1 MNRSRSDQRDYTL
14 QLRAAMRRYLPWRGL
29 PLLGAGRWTDRLLV
43 MVMLLMV
50 FASSPTL
57 QDRLAEARTAVVT
70 MYVSR
75 RRPGTSYGGFIKKLR
90 KHSARLLDL
99 VIQTLR
105 QRLRASAGGH
115 WKVGRFLAF
124 GVDGSKSDAPRT
136 RANQQTLK
144 IGGKRKSGPQ
154 QLLVTLMHVGTGL
167 PWSWRRGEATAS
179 ERSLFL
185 QQLGTL
191 PGAVL
196 LLMDAGFTGYDL
208 LAQLLACGHQVLV
221 RAGANVTLLRKL
233 GWVLEEHG
241 DLVYL
246 WPEMAQRHKGQPL
259 VLRRIVVVDGRNRR
273 MCLLTNL
280 LEKDLSVAEAV
291 ELYQRRWGIEVLY
304 RGLKQTLGRRKML
317 SDNPLNAGWNWTGP
331 WPATGCWACSSGNG
345 GGKRWRWAAAWP
357 RPCGWSARPWPGM
370 ATSVRA
376 SRRPGKVSP
385 WIGTGGGGPRQRGT
399 GRTKRTSRRAGL
411 PKCAW
416 PHGGKYNGH
425 SDLHAYELPLSSRR
439 WVPCRHR
446 AVRGVGM
453 PAGLSFRYCILSP

>member
-1 MNRSRSDQRDYTL
+1 MNRSRIDPRNHTL

-29 PLLGAGRWTDRLLV
+29 PLLGPGRWTDRLLA

-57 QDRLAEARTAVVT
+57 QDRFAEARTAAVT

-90 KHSARLLDL
+90 KHSTRLLDL
-99 VIQTLR
+99 LIQTLR
-105 QRLRASAGGH
+105 QRLRASAGAH

-136 RANQQTLK
+136 RANRQTLK

-167 PWSWRRGEATAS
+167 PWSWRRGAATAS
-179 ERSLFL
+179 ERSLFVA
-185 QQLGTL
+185 QLGTL

-208 LAQLLACGHQVLV
+208 LTQLLDSGHQVLV

-233 GWVLEEHG
+233 GWAVEEKG

-246 WPEMAQRHKGQPL
+246 WPAMAQRQRGAPL

-273 MCLLTNL
+273 MCLLTNV
-280 LEKDLSVAEAV
+280 LEPDMSVAEAV
-291 ELYQRRWGIEVLY
+291 ELYHRRWGIEVLY

-317 SDNPLNAGWNWTGP
+317 SDNPVNAGVELDWTMAGY
-331 WPATGCWACSSGNG
+331 WLLGLLLWEQRREKVAVGCGVAAALRLVRHAMAGRGDQRSCL
-345 GGKRWRWAAAWP
+345 AAAWQSLTVDRYRRRGP
-357 RPCGWSARPWPGM
+357 KAARDWPHKKNEPPCGTPKVRM
-370 ATSVRA
+370 ATMLEKQRA
-376 SRRPGKVSP
+376 
-385 WIGTGGGGPRQRGT
+385 QRLARL
-399 GRTKRTSRRAGL
+399 RTA
-411 PKCAW
+411 A
-416 PHGGKYNGH
+416 
-425 SDLHAYELPLSSRR
+425 
-439 WVPCRHR
+439 
-446 AVRGVGM
+446 
-453 PAGLSFRYCILSP
+453 

>member
-317 SDNPLNAGWNWTGP
+317 SDNPLNAGVELDWTMAGY
-331 WPATGCWACSSGNG
+331 WMLGLLLWERRREKLAVGCGVAAALRLVRQAMAGHGDQRSCF
-345 GGKRWRWAAAWP
+345 AAAWQSLTVDRYRRRRP
-357 RPCGWSARPWPGM
+357 KAARDWPHKKNEPPCGTPKVRM
-370 ATSVRA
+370 ATRREIQRA
-376 SRRPGKVSP
+376 
-385 WIGTGGGGPRQRGT
+385 QRLA
-399 GRTKRTSRRAGL
+399 RLRA
-411 PKCAW
+411 A
-416 PHGGKYNGH
+416 
-425 SDLHAYELPLSSRR
+425 A
-439 WVPCRHR
+439 
-446 AVRGVGM
+446 
-453 PAGLSFRYCILSP
+453 